1 MDINQLKPV
10 EIVRDEI
17 GAWSHPDY
25 CAYLDKYH
33 ADEESISKKDW
44 DEMLRYFNIETVIF
58 FLESSVSSDDWEI
71 MMDECDIS
79 KWNPIAPN
87 GFFLMDIHFGEDDA
101 YAIFA
106 REKQEES
113 EVA

>member
-1 MDINQLKPV
+1 MEINQLEPA
-10 EIVRDEI
+10 EIVRDDM
-17 GAWSHPDY
+17 GTWSHPAY
-25 CAYLDKYH
+25 IAYLDTHH
-33 ADEESISKKDW
+33 ANEESISKEAW
-44 DEMLRYFNIETVIF
+44 NAMLTHFNVETVIF

-71 MMDECDIS
+71 MMDSCDIT

-87 GFFLMDIHFGEDDA
+87 GFFLIDIHFGEDDA

-106 REKQEES
+106 REIREV

>member
-1 MDINQLKPV
+1 METKQLEPA
-10 EIVRDEI
+10 EIVRDEM

-25 CAYLDKYH
+25 CTYLDKHH
-33 ADEESISKKDW
+33 ANEESISKKDW

-87 GFFLMDIHFGEDDA
+87 GFFLIDIHFGEDDA
-101 YAIFA
+101 YALFA
-106 REKQEES
+106 REIRAETAS
-113 EVA
+113 